1 MVCPDRRTA
10 RMGHPSSPM
19 PANAAWPESEAGSRL
34 VVVTLPARP
43 HPYQRSAHRL
53 VSPGWHLR
61 PGRTMYRWR
70 PLETATNRWAPMAC
84 GPNVDHE
91 AARDEEGL
99 LVKHHASP
107 ADSLRDAS
115 WLEPAAEAALPVQ
128 EDAAASASLG

>member
-1 MVCPDRRTA
+1 M
-10 RMGHPSSPM
+10 
-19 PANAAWPESEAGSRL
+19 
-34 VVVTLPARP
+34 
-43 HPYQRSAHRL
+43 
-53 VSPGWHLR
+53 R